1 MSKLPMLI
9 TASVAAAH
17 LTLLLLKS
25 EILTKPRTLL
35 KRLPLLKRLLECPL
49 CLGWWVALGM
59 SLLWLLYPLVVE
71 VIAVAGL
78 AHMIYLY
85 RDKNL
90 PCPECERKVNNGGY
104 EIRG

>member
-1 MSKLPMLI
+1 MPMLI

-17 LTLLLLKS
+17 LTLLLLKA
-25 EILTKPRTLL
+25 EILTKPRNLL
-35 KRLPLLKRLLECPL
+35 KRMLLFKRLLECPL
-49 CLGWWVALGM
+49 CLGMWVAMAM
-59 SLLWLLYPLVVE
+59 SLLWLLSPLAVE

-85 RDKNL
+85 RDKNF